1 MTCTLCP
8 RLCAAERTPARGD
21 GYCRMPAGLR
31 VARAALH
38 QWEEPPIS
46 GTRGAGAVFFS
57 GCTLRCCYCQNGR
70 ISAGGQGKD
79 ITPRRLREIFDELI
93 AQGAHNIELVTATH
107 FLPWILPALE
117 PRLPVPVVYNCGGYE
132 RVETLRAL
140 EGRVDI
146 YLPDLKYADGA
157 LAGALSGAPDYFPVA
172 CDAIREMFRQTGRPV
187 YDENGVMQR
196 GVIVR
201 HLVLPGYL
209 DNTRRVLDWL
219 LSEHDAV
226 IIESFGVGGVPEA
239 GGFYES
245 IREGLAAGKT
255 VVLTTQVQNEGS
267 DLTVYLVGH
276 RLKDSLGVL
285 EAYDMTTEAV
295 YAKLMW
301 ILARTQDR
309 EEIERLFYTPVAK
322 DILWTER
329 A

>member
-8 RLCAAERTPARGD
+8 RLCAAERTSARGD

-93 AQGAHNIELVTATH
+93 TQGAHNIELVTATH

-172 CDAIREMFRQTGRPV
+172 TEAIREMFRQVGPCRME
-187 YDENGVMQR
+187 DGLLRQGV
-196 GVIVR
+196 VIR
-201 HLVLPGYL
+201 HLVLPGQL
-209 DNTRRVLDWL
+209 ESTRRVIDWVARTFRPGEVL
-219 LSEHDAV
+219 FSLMSQYTPQPGAEGPLRRHVTAAEYRAAAEYMENCGIVD
-226 IIESFGVGGVPEA
+226 
-239 GGFYES
+239 GFVQERTS
-245 IREGLAAGKT
+245 AREEYTPAF
-255 VVLTTQVQNEGS
+255 
-267 DLTVYLVGH
+267 DLT
-276 RLKDSLGVL
+276 GV
-285 EAYDMTTEAV
+285 
-295 YAKLMW
+295 
-301 ILARTQDR
+301 
-309 EEIERLFYTPVAK
+309 
-322 DILWTER
+322 
-329 A
+329 

>member
-1 MTCTLCP
+1 MQLPHHCTLCP
-8 RLCAAERTPARGD
+8 RACGADRAAGQRGFCGAD
-21 GYCRMPAGLR
+21 DTLR

-38 QWEEPPIS
+38 HWEEPCLSGDPDAATGS
-46 GTRGAGAVFFS
+46 GTVFFS

-70 ISAGGQGKD
+70 ISAGGAGKD

-140 EGRVDI
+140 EDRVDI
-146 YLPDLKYADGA
+146 YLPDLKYADGD

-187 YDENGVMQR
+187 YDEDGIMQR

-219 LSEHDAV
+219 SETFAPGDV
-226 IIESFGVGGVPEA
+226 VVSLMSQYTPPA
-239 GGFYES
+239 G
-245 IREGLAAGKT
+245 
-255 VVLTTQVQNEGS
+255 
-267 DLTVYLVGH
+267 
-276 RLKDSLGVL
+276 
-285 EAYDMTTEAV
+285 MTGR
-295 YAKLMW
+295 
-301 ILARTQDR
+301 LARRVTAAEYRAAVAYMRACGITDGFVQ
-309 EEIERLFYTPVAK
+309 ERTSA
-322 DILWTER
+322 
-329 A
+329 